1 LIKNKRSKEAKNM
14 NMLNIKI
21 NGQDVSVPAGTTILE
36 AAKSINVH
44 IPTLCYLKDIN
55 EIGAC
60 RMCLVEI
67 KGGRSLVA
75 ACVYPC
81 SEGMEVFTNT
91 PVVRE
96 TRKAILEL
104 ILSNHNRECTTC
116 DRSGVCELQQVSE
129 DLGVREIRYMPNKE
143 EVHTID
149 ALSPSVVRDPSKCIL
164 CGRCISVCRDVQGLG
179 ALGATNRGFKKAV
192 EPPFEMTLNDV
203 NCINCG
209 QCIINCPVGAL
220 KEKDDTA
227 RVWEALADP
236 TKHVLVHSAP
246 SVRAGL
252 GEAFGLPVGSL
263 VSGKLAA
270 SLRRL
275 GFDRVF
281 DTNFAADLCIME
293 EGTELIGRVTG
304 GGKLPMITSCSPG
317 WIKYCEMYYP
327 DLLDH
332 LSSCKSPQGMM
343 GAILK
348 SHYAQSQG
356 LDPKDVFVVS
366 IMPCTAKKFEVLR
379 PELSQNGLPD
389 NDVSITSRE
398 LARMI
403 KEAGIDFLTLPDEE
417 FDEYYGDYTGAATI
431 FGATGGVMEAAAR
444 TAVEVITGKEAENID
459 YEGVRGVEG
468 IKSADIKAGDLTIK
482 VMVAHGGSNIRK
494 VMDDLRAGKLDDVHF
509 IELMACPG
517 GCVNGG
523 GQPIVSAQDKMNVDI
538 RVERAKA
545 LYHEDKD
552 VLGLRKSHENPS
564 IKKLYDEFLEKPNSH
579 KAHELLHT
587 TYTARPKINN
597 K

>member
-1 LIKNKRSKEAKNM
+1 M

-44 IPTLCYLKDIN
+44 IPTLCYLKDVN
-55 EIGAC
+55 QIGAC

-75 ACVYPC
+75 SCVYPC

-91 PVVRE
+91 PVVRD

-116 DRSGVCELQQVSE
+116 ERSGVCELQQVSE
-129 DLGVREIRYMPNKE
+129 DLGIKEIRYMPSKK

-192 EPPFEMTLNDV
+192 EPPFEMALNDV

-209 QCIINCPVGAL
+209 QCIVNCPVGAL
-220 KEKDDTA
+220 KEKDDTD

-281 DTNFAADLCIME
+281 DTNFAADLTIME

-403 KEAGIDFLTLPDEE
+403 KEAGIDFLTLPEEE

-494 VMDDLRAGKLDDVHF
+494 VMDDLRAGKLNDVHF

>member
-1 LIKNKRSKEAKNM
+1 M

-459 YEGVRGVEG
+459 YEGVRSVEG
-468 IKSADIKAGDLTIK
+468 IKSADIKAEI
-482 VMVAHGGSNIRK
+482 
-494 VMDDLRAGKLDDVHF
+494 
-509 IELMACPG
+509 
-517 GCVNGG
+517 
-523 GQPIVSAQDKMNVDI
+523 
-538 RVERAKA
+538 
-545 LYHEDKD
+545 
-552 VLGLRKSHENPS
+552 
-564 IKKLYDEFLEKPNSH
+564 
-579 KAHELLHT
+579 
-587 TYTARPKINN
+587 
-597 K
+597 

>member
-1 LIKNKRSKEAKNM
+1 MSM
-14 NMLNIKI
+14 VNIKI

-44 IPTLCYLKDIN
+44 IPTLCYLKGIN
-55 EIGAC
+55 EVGAC

-67 KGGRSLVA
+67 KGGKSLVA
-75 ACVYPC
+75 SCVYPC

-91 PVVRE
+91 PTVRD

-116 DRSGVCELQQVSE
+116 ERSGVCELQQVSE
-129 DLGVREIRYMPNKE
+129 DLGVKEIRYMPNKE
-143 EVHTID
+143 ETYTID
-149 ALSPSVVRDPSKCIL
+149 AVSPSVIRDPSKCIL
-164 CGRCISVCRDVQGLG
+164 CGRCVSVCRDVQGLG
-179 ALGATNRGFKKAV
+179 ALGATNRGFDKSV
-192 EPPFEMTLNDV
+192 EPPFEMALNDV

-220 KEKDDTA
+220 KEKDDTD

-270 SLRRL
+270 ALRRL

-281 DTNFAADLCIME
+281 DTNYAADLCIME
-293 EGTELIGRVTG
+293 EGTELIGRVTS
-304 GGKLPMITSCSPG
+304 GGKLPLITSCSPG

-366 IMPCTAKKFEVLR
+366 VMPCTAKKFEVLR
-379 PELSQNGLPD
+379 PELSTNGLPD

-403 KEAGIDFLTLPDEE
+403 KEAGIDFLSLPDED
-417 FDEYYGDYTGAATI
+417 FDEYYGDYTGAGTI

-459 YEGVRGVEG
+459 YEAVRGVEG
-468 IKSADIKAGDLTIK
+468 VKAADIKAGDLTLK
-482 VMVAHGGSNIRK
+482 VMVAHGGANIRK

-523 GQPIVSAQDKMNVDI
+523 GQPIVSAQDKMDMDI

-552 VLGLRKSHENPS
+552 VLKLRKSHENPS

-587 TYTARPKINN
+587 TYTPRPKINN

>member
-1 LIKNKRSKEAKNM
+1 M

-44 IPTLCYLKDIN
+44 IPTLCYLKGIN
-55 EIGAC
+55 EVGAC

-67 KGGRSLVA
+67 KGGKSLVA
-75 ACVYPC
+75 SCVYPC
-81 SEGMEVFTNT
+81 SDGMEVFTNT
-91 PVVRE
+91 PTVRD

-143 EVHTID
+143 EVYTID

-164 CGRCISVCRDVQGLG
+164 CGRCVSVCKDVQGLG
-179 ALGATNRGFKKAV
+179 ALGATNRGFEKSV
-192 EPPFEMTLNDV
+192 EPPFNMALNDV

-220 KEKDDTA
+220 KEKDDTD

-252 GEAFGLPVGSL
+252 GEAFGLPIGSL

-293 EGTELIGRVTG
+293 EGTELIGRVTS

-343 GAILK
+343 GAVLK

-403 KEAGIDFLTLPDEE
+403 KEAGIDFLSLPDEE
-417 FDEYYGDYTGAATI
+417 FDEYYGDYTGAGTI

-459 YEGVRGVEG
+459 YEAVRGVEG
-468 IKSADIKAGDLTIK
+468 VKAADIKAGDLTLK
-482 VMVAHGGSNIRK
+482 VMVAHGGANIRK

-523 GQPIVSAQDKMNVDI
+523 GQPIVSAQDKMDKDI

-552 VLGLRKSHENPS
+552 VLRLRKSHENPS

>member
-1 LIKNKRSKEAKNM
+1 M

-509 IELMACPG
+509 IELMACSG